1 MNDLILDNVKFT
13 LIIIIVA
20 IFGINIIF
28 YLANNGTTQ
37 QVLEQKNNEN
47 TENNNVKNESSI
59 DKIANSLDL
68 SVKYSNV
75 VPTSKNM
82 LLRPNQYN
90 EMTQLTGKSRK
101 SGYCFVGYDN
111 NERNCMEIGRSQTCM
126 SGEIFPTIDICINP
140 KLRL

>member
-1 MNDLILDNVKFT
+1 MNIILDNVKFT
-13 LIIIIVA
+13 LIIIIIG
-20 IFGINIIF
+20 IFTMNILF
-28 YLANNGTTQ
+28 YLANDGTTQ
-37 QVLEQKNNEN
+37 QVLKEQNNGTNNMKNEN
-47 TENNNVKNESSI
+47 SI
-59 DKIANSLDL
+59 NKLVNSLDL

-75 VPTSKNM
+75 VPSSKNL

-101 SGYCFVGYDN
+101 SGYCFVGYEN

-140 KLRL
+140 NLRL